1 MNRIPEDKAR
11 KERIAM
17 EAIVDA
23 YDLEEVAL
31 GWYYYLDNHVS
42 SATDIITAR
51 CVTERA
57 ISPLQVG
64 DEVEILEMAPVEECR
79 YDMFVMIRWGTPAE
93 KQGLGVPLSQLEILR
108 ASQPARQAIEDWHYW
123 VGRGYQL

>member
-11 KERIAM
+11 EERIAM

-31 GWYYYLDNHVS
+31 GWYYYLDNHIS
-42 SATDIITAR
+42 YTSDTITAH

-79 YDMFVMIRWGTPAE
+79 CDMFVMIRWGTPGE

-108 ASQPARQAIEDWHYW
+108 ASEPARQAIEDWHYW